1 MFINHGI
8 SLSCFYSICAKK
20 KEKQRPK
27 KTRRAIVCRCVEEF
41 PAFVG
46 GNFLLFFIMFGK
58 YRLPRKAFVSL
69 SSSAGKQKKK
79 QTRVEG
85 EK

>member
-1 MFINHGI
+1 MFLFN
-8 SLSCFYSICAKK
+8 LRKK

-58 YRLPRKAFVSL
+58 YRLPWKAFVSL
-69 SSSAGKQKKK
+69 SSSAGKQKKASESGRRK
-79 QTRVEG
+79 I
-85 EK
+85 KKKIC